1 MREMLY
7 DLLGRAR
14 RRSFNRNARMS
25 SFKWVKQ
32 VLFIFIV
39 VLDTHVLKKK
49 SKSYQL
55 KKKLQV
61 FVEMLKS

>member
-7 DLLGRAR
+7 DLLGGAR
-14 RRSFNRNARMS
+14 RRSLNRSARMS

-39 VLDTHVLKKK
+39 VLGKHVMKKK